1 LCWSVDRCAT
11 TLTTFFVF
19 TNGARFFTSLV
30 HFAWFS
36 TGYSIKGHQLSVKQ
50 IRIFRFHLHVDVFCE
65 NREGLGQSSKVFLI
79 FEDIL
84 SIQMNLIS
92 LLSEFDIS
100 ITLVSCPQLFQ
111 RSDIIIEVLP
121 DVLYI
126 LSKIV
131 SKSGYLFGET
141 LNNTLFIQLI
151 L

>member
-1 LCWSVDRCAT
+1 M
-11 TLTTFFVF
+11 
-19 TNGARFFTSLV
+19 
-30 HFAWFS
+30 
-36 TGYSIKGHQLSVKQ
+36 
-50 IRIFRFHLHVDVFCE
+50 
-65 NREGLGQSSKVFLI
+65 I

-126 LSKIV
+126 LGKIV
-131 SKSGYLFGET
+131 SKSGYLFGKT